1 MTEREKAK
9 TLHDVMMDK
18 VMTERQIDVSLYLQ
32 LTGSFLSGLQVCEC
46 KVTILSGT
54 AEHAIP
60 HLQLFKND
68 WQVER
73 KSWDVQRLNLKTENK
88 QLIETLDAT
97 NRLFLKVRAG
107 PASAH
112 RMLNR
117 NMKASVQSL
126 ARSDSIR
133 QVKSERAADA
143 SEMQRIRASD
153 AQLRQEIQLR
163 QANSFGPV
171 PFVLCDL
178 KATRLN
184 CVILRHF

>member
-1 MTEREKAK
+1 
-9 TLHDVMMDK
+9 
-18 VMTERQIDVSLYLQ
+18 
-32 LTGSFLSGLQVCEC
+32 
-46 KVTILSGT
+46 
-54 AEHAIP
+54 
-60 HLQLFKND
+60 
-68 WQVER
+68 
-73 KSWDVQRLNLKTENK
+73 
-88 QLIETLDAT
+88 
-97 NRLFLKVRAG
+97 
-107 PASAH
+107 
-112 RMLNR
+112 
-117 NMKASVQSL
+117 MKASVQSL
-126 ARSDSIR
+126 ALSDSIR